1 MRTVSVNH
9 RDGRGR
15 VAYYVYE
22 TKDGLLEEMP
32 NANVTE
38 NLANALEGDYVVS
51 DNGWVAPLIRKTY
64 LEDKYSRGGKKRY
77 KRNKIYKYVVF
88 HFPKDRKVW
97 RADNLHNVK
106 FNYTP
111 KTGKNI
117 ASEEKRNRM
126 YELSARKIYWAQLV
140 ASGVELE
147 QAMRIVYPRVVNKN
161 KLLKQLLLNDKI
173 MEYLAESKG
182 ISMQGAFE
190 RANLNMEYLART
202 LKETL
207 DDDTADTK
215 LRIYAMDVILKLL
228 LKMSGY

>member
-1 MRTVSVNH
+1 MRTISVNH

-15 VAYYVYE
+15 VEYLVFE
-22 TKDGLLEEMP
+22 TVESLLERKP

-38 NLANALEGDYVVS
+38 SLANALEGDYVVS
-51 DNGWVAPLIRKTY
+51 DNGWVVPLIKKTY
-64 LEDKYSRGGKKRY
+64 LVDKYCRGGKKRY
-77 KRNKIYKYVVF
+77 KRNRVYRYVVF

-126 YELSARKIYWAQLV
+126 YELSAKKIYWAQLV
-140 ASGVELE
+140 ASGVDMEE
-147 QAMRIVYPRVVNKN
+147 AARIAYPRVVNKN

-173 MEYLAESKG
+173 MDFLMESRG
-182 ISMQGAFE
+182 ISTQKAFE
-190 RANLNMEYLART
+190 RANLNYEYLART
-202 LKETL
+202 LMATL

-215 LRIYAMDVILKLL
+215 LKVYAMDMIHKMLL
-228 LKMSGY
+228 MIDGY